1 MLRQAINQ
9 KALELGFDKVGI
21 ATAAPSQQ
29 AEHFKA
35 WLAAGMQG
43 DMAWLANRVEER
55 ADVIAYVPGAKSV
68 ICCAISYNV
77 KLPDDARP
85 TAGKIAKY
93 ALGEDYHKHLKKKLH
108 ALSDWLREREPGC
121 ETRACVDT
129 APVLEREWHARAG
142 VGWQGK
148 NTCTIDTKL
157 GSFLLLGEIITT
169 LDLPPDAPAVDRCG
183 TCTRCI
189 DACPTDAITPY
200 RVDATRC
207 ISYWTIEHR
216 GEIPPELSSKFGD
229 WMFGCDIC
237 QDVCPWNRKAPVAT
251 HPDVLPK
258 PQFAAGTLD
267 AAEVADWS
275 PEQYQDALR
284 GTAIKRVK
292 LPQLQRNA
300 RIVLENQSRL

>member
-1 MLRQAINQ
+1 MNLAESIKQRAT
-9 KALELGFDKVGI
+9 ELGFSKVGI
-21 ATAAPSQQ
+21 AAAQPSTH
-29 AEHFKA
+29 APHFQA
-35 WLAAGMQG
+35 WLEAGKHG
-43 DMAWLANRVEER
+43 DMAWLEKRFAER
-55 ADVIAYVPGAKSV
+55 ADVANYLPGAKSV
-68 ICCAISYNV
+68 ICCAISYHV
-77 KLPDDARP
+77 KLPEDPRP

-93 ALGEDYHKHLKKKLH
+93 ALGEDYHKHFKNRLH
-108 ALSDWLREREPGC
+108 QLADWLRERADC

-157 GSFLLLGEIITT
+157 GSFLLLGEIVTT
-169 LDLPPDAPAVDRCG
+169 LDLAADEPAVDRCG

-200 RVDATRC
+200 EVDATRC

-216 GEIPPELSSKFGD
+216 GEIPAELSSKFGN

-237 QDVCPWNRKAPVAT
+237 QDVCPWNRKALPAT
-251 HPDVLPK
+251 DPAVLPK
-258 PQFAAGTLD
+258 PQLSTGTLD
-267 AAEVADWS
+267 AAEVVKWT
-275 PEQYQDALR
+275 PEHYQVTLR

-300 RIVLENQSRL
+300 RIVLEHS